1 VNPAASGARPAT
13 AGDRPGA
20 DPARDGGPAMF
31 DSIAGRYDFLNRVL
45 SAGFDVGWRRRAIR
59 ELDPKPGNTI
69 LDLCTGT
76 GDFAFAA
83 LARSGT
89 RVLGLDVAR
98 EMVKIGRGKVRKTPL
113 ELRVRFGLGDAES
126 LPLPDRSVDG
136 ATIAFGIRNVAD
148 RARALSELARVV
160 RSGGRLVILE
170 FGVPP
175 NRLFRT
181 GYFFY
186 FRHILPAIGG
196 ILSGN
201 RGAYEYLPDSVRR
214 FPDPGNFAALCRRAG
229 FSRVDII
236 RLTGGIVN
244 LYKCTR

>member
-1 VNPAASGARPAT
+1 MNAAARPAASAGRPAPTPRVT
-13 AGDRPGA
+13 AARRCSTRSPDATTSEPG
-20 DPARDGGPAMF
+20 PLGG
-31 DSIAGRYDFLNRVL
+31 ST
-45 SAGFDVGWRRRAIR
+45 SAGAGAPFARSISSRA
-59 ELDPKPGNTI
+59 TI

-76 GDFAFAA
+76 GDFGLAA
-83 LARSGT
+83 LAAPGT

-98 EMVKIGRGKVRKTPL
+98 EMVKIGRGKVRNTSL
-113 ELRVRFGLGDAES
+113 EPRIRFGLGDAES
-126 LPLPDRSVDG
+126 LPLPDHSVDG

-148 RARALSELARVV
+148 RPRALVELARVV
-160 RSGGRLVILE
+160 RPGGRLVILE

-229 FSRVDII
+229 FSRVDIV